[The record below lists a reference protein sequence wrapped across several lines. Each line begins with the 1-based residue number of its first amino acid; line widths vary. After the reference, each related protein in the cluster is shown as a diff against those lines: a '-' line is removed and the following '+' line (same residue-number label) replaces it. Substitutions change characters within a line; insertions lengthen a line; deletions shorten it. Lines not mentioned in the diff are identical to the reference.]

1 MSSQLTGYALDQFA
15 LMDRQ
20 TGVSIY
26 DVEHL
31 KQSIID
37 ILSTPIGSRV
47 CRRGYGSNLYKL
59 LDRNIDRYM
68 KLKLINAVATSLG
81 KWEPRLILDSVGIDK
96 VVPSDGAVRITLAGY
111 YVIDNKPV
119 YLNDISLDFFV
130 QNRHQLAPTAYVS
143 E

>member
-1 MSSQLTGYALDQFA
+1 MSSQLTGYPLDQFA
-15 LMDRQ
+15 LMDRH
-20 TGVSIY
+20 TGEAIY
-26 DVEHL
+26 DLAHL

-37 ILSTPIGSRV
+37 ILSTPIGTRV
-47 CRRGYGSNLYKL
+47 CRRDYGSNLYKL

-81 KWEPRLILDSVGIDK
+81 KWEPRLVLETVNIDK
-96 VVPSDGAVRITLAGY
+96 VVLSEGAVRITIAGY
-111 YVIDNKPV
+111 YVVDGRAV